1 LTIQFCSRLWQSLQE
16 RRRDFNQLPVS
27 YRVFIV
33 TNSVSIIGSQ
43 CSMLAQSLLV
53 AQGKLSIETAAL
65 LTSLLLGSGLI
76 SGVLRP
82 FVDALPV
89 RQGIALWNGCIA
101 CIWLGIAW
109 CSPTHLEY
117 LPVLFAVHGTLQT
130 IVVNVQVKARVV
142 LSPEQGNSERVER
155 FVSRSLYVPGMLLLL
170 AAPLDARVLFA
181 LNAVSYALMIVPTLT
196 RWPRVEETR
205 VQHGFSFVSY
215 HPILR
220 EQWRDVVAVLLLN
233 AHVHVRSLSAGLLP
247 VQLVNVN
254 RVSSLLGAFISAV
267 GDFAGLRTLN
277 RVLRFSP
284 ISLAGCAFAFSFVS
298 HAPVWV
304 VIPAL
309 VLVRAFEGVPLDAMY
324 QLRRQQLLRVLPVE
338 EVSQAQSA
346 LVSLET
352 VCAMVGLSLFAWA
365 FRIAG
370 ATNTF
375 VVLSVMYTAFS
386 FWLKPRP

>member
-1 LTIQFCSRLWQSLQE
+1 LTIQLFSRLRQSLRE
-16 RRRDFNQLPVS
+16 RRGDFNQLPVT
-27 YRVFIV
+27 YRVFMV
-33 TNSVSIIGSQ
+33 ANSVSTIGSQ

-53 AQGKLSIETAAL
+53 AQGKLPIETAAL

-76 SGVLRP
+76 SGLLRP

-101 CIWLGIAW
+101 CIWLCIAS
-109 CSPTHLEY
+109 CTPAHLEF
-117 LPVLFAVHGTLQT
+117 LPVFFALHGAFQT
-130 IVVNVQVKARVV
+130 IVVSVQVKARVV
-142 LSPEQGNSERVER
+142 LVPDQGNSERVER
-155 FVSRSLYVPGMLLLL
+155 FISRCLYVPGMLFLV

-181 LNAVSYALMIVPTLT
+181 FNAVSYALMIVPTLT
-196 RWPRVEETR
+196 RWPRVEEIR
-205 VQHGFSFVSY
+205 VQSGFSLVSY

-220 EQWRDVVAVLLLN
+220 AQWRDVVAVLLLN

-254 RVSSLLGAFISAV
+254 RVSSLLGAFISAI
-267 GDFAGLRTLN
+267 GDFSVLRTLN
-277 RVLRFSP
+277 RVLQFSP
-284 ISLAGCAFAFSFVS
+284 ISLAGCAFAFSSVS
-298 HAPVWV
+298 HAPLWV

-309 VLVRAFEGVPLDAMY
+309 VFARAFESVPLDVTF
-324 QLRRQQLLRVLPVE
+324 QLRRQQLLRVLPAE
-338 EVSQAQSA
+338 EVSRAQSA

-352 VCAMVGLSLFAWA
+352 GCAMVGLALFAWA

-375 VVLSVMYTAFS
+375 VVLSVMYTAFCI
-386 FWLKPRP
+386 WLRRRQ